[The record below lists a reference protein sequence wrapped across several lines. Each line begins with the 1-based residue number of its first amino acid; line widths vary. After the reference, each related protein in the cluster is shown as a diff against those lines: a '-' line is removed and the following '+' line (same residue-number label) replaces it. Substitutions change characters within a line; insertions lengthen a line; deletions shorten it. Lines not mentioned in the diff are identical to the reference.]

1 MKALLLKP
9 LRHYGRFR
17 GRSGRAE
24 FWAFIGAQ
32 TAIYAGLIT
41 LLSDFGARLR
51 TGEVFSHPL
60 LWVLWLLLLTPNLAL
75 CVRRLHDLN
84 LSGLWV
90 GAPWV
95 VSSAGVAAFN
105 LSFRPKGPNP
115 ADAPP
120 FDLLGIYTLLSVMI
134 EVMAGLVMYVV
145 LPFVVAQLIMLLV
158 AALPGNAGENRYGR
172 SPN

>member
-24 FWAFIGAQ
+24 FWAFVGTQ
-32 TAIYAGLIT
+32 VLIYAVLIS
-41 LLSDFGARLR
+41 LLSDFGARFKS
-51 TGEVFSHPL
+51 GEVFSHPI
-60 LWVLWLLLLTPNLAL
+60 LWGLWLLLLTPNLAL
-75 CVRRLHDLN
+75 SVRRLHDLD

-90 GAPWV
+90 AAPWV
-95 VSSAGVAAFN
+95 VSSIGVAAFN
-105 LSFRPKGPNP
+105 LFFRPKGPNP
-115 ADAPP
+115 AETPP

-145 LPFVVAQLIMLLV
+145 LPFMAAQVVMLLV
-158 AALPGNAGENRYGR
+158 AALPGQSGPNRYGGPPR
-172 SPN
+172 